1 MHDAPETQAA
11 MNDSRFSLH
20 PQLRR
25 DFKVL
30 GRTGPSWLLLR
41 NNAALPW
48 FLLVPETECTE
59 IFELPATTREALRH
73 QMDVLAA
80 FVKQHFKADK
90 INVAAIGNVVPQ
102 LHVHVIARRRDDC
115 CWPQAAW
122 GHVEVEASWSAAELT
137 RLDTALDALAALPLD
152 RKVPVP

>member
-1 MHDAPETQAA
+1 

-30 GRTGPSWLLLR
+30 GRTGSSWLLLR

-48 FLLVPETECTE
+48 FLLVPETDCTE
-59 IFELPATTREALRH
+59 IFELSPTAREALR
-73 QMDVLAA
+73 QQTDVLAV

-122 GHVEVEASWSAAELT
+122 GHVDVEASWSVAELT
-137 RLDTALDALAALPLD
+137 RLDAALDALIALPLD
-152 RKVPVP
+152 RMALVP